1 MSDVIKKVT
10 VIAYQFDSLPGHV
23 QVDGYGESRKLPV
36 ALCEAIRTIFKD
48 RRLRHR
54 HIRSFKMSIVVRVGG
69 TKEFAE
75 VHEVEVEDGKVE
87 D

>member
-1 MSDVIKKVT
+1 MLKKT
-10 VIAYQFDSLPGHV
+10 KPNAWYGTLP
-23 QVDGYGESRKLPV
+23 D
-36 ALCEAIRTIFKD
+36 CMIRTIFKD